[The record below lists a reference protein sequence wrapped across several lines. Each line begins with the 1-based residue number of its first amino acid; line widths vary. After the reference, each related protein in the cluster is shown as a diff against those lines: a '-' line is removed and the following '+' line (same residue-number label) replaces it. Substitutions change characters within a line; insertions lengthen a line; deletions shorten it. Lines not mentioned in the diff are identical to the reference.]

1 MGSHKLA
8 QACTSLFK
16 YKLISEEA
24 ADRTVEPPCL
34 VWQDGRFFWFV
45 GFLGFFFWLS
55 FFTHSV
61 KALQW
66 PHSGCAAETCEHHCA
81 AQEAWLSCLLA
92 ETGNMSGDP
101 RHSFIFSNTQT
112 TFFFFPRD
120 IYSKESIGIMF
131 LFDFFASV
139 TLGLNDLSPHD
150 NLFNSQ
156 ENLTVKQPRS
166 CRASGV
172 VVGVGRIDF
181 LSNRKG
187 SSSFWWVWL

>member
-1 MGSHKLA
+1 MYVLIKDSLQFFWSVLSCFCCRCFDALHALISGCSPA
-8 QACTSLFK
+8 QA
-16 YKLISEEA
+16 
-24 ADRTVEPPCL
+24 V
-34 VWQDGRFFWFV
+34 
-45 GFLGFFFWLS
+45 
-55 FFTHSV
+55 SV
-61 KALQW
+61 
-66 PHSGCAAETCEHHCA
+66 P
-81 AQEAWLSCLLA
+81 
-92 ETGNMSGDP
+92 GDP

-112 TFFFFPRD
+112 TFFFSPRD

-150 NLFNSQ
+150 NLFSSQ

-187 SSSFWWVWL
+187 SSSF